1 MIGELLNNRYEVLS
15 FLGKK
20 ARRKTIMVRDL
31 RSLELVVV
39 KLLAFEDDFEWD
51 DLKLFEREAQT
62 LKNLSHPSIPS
73 YIDYF
78 EVETPMKGFA
88 LVQSYIPTQT
98 LEQYIKSG
106 GIFTELEV
114 KRIATKLLNILV
126 YLHSFSPPVI
136 HRDIKPSNILLG
148 DRTLNDV
155 GDVYLIDFG
164 SVQQPFAKEFGT
176 RTVVG
181 TYGYMPLEQFGDRAV
196 PASDIYSLGATLIY
210 LVTGSHPAD
219 LPVRD
224 GRIQFEDFT
233 SLSSEFTQWLRA
245 TIEPIL
251 ENRIKSAAFA
261 LTLLQ
266 QPKLNTNIF
275 SNSFSNSESEI
286 IRGDW
291 FWDGKNWIPKGQH
304 LLVNSFNNKFKSNS
318 KLLKLTKPSG
328 SKVKLHKDKD
338 NLEILIPPIGFH
350 PSLIFLGLFAT
361 AWNSLTIIWTVGA
374 LSSSVFPIN
383 LLLFVLSLPFWGS
396 GFFFTYSF
404 IFSLFGKVRLYLS
417 KERITKFYE
426 ILGFNF
432 QRPGASYNKDINKL
446 TYIPRHFVKNDRGEK
461 MEVCAQLVISNG
473 VRKYKLQDGGAIA
486 KESELEWLAQELSDW
501 LNLPVTLE

>member
-1 MIGELLNNRYEVLS
+1 MIGKLLNNRYEILS
-15 FLGKK
+15 ILGKK
-20 ARRKTIMVRDL
+20 SGRRTIIARDL
-31 RSLELVVV
+31 HSLELVVV
-39 KLLAFEDDFEWD
+39 KLLSFKDDFEWE

-62 LKNLSHPSIPS
+62 LKHLSHPSIPG

-78 EVETPMKGFA
+78 EVETPIKGFA

-106 GIFTELEV
+106 LIFTESEV
-114 KRIATKLLNILV
+114 KQIATKLLDILI
-126 YLHSFSPPVI
+126 YLHSLSPPVI
-136 HRDIKPSNILLG
+136 HRDIKPSNILLS
-148 DRTLNDV
+148 DRSGNNV

-164 SVQQPFAKEFGT
+164 SVQSAALKEFGT

-181 TYGYMPLEQFGDRAV
+181 TYGYMPLEQFGDSTV

-233 SLSSEFTQWLRA
+233 SVSAEFTQWLRA
-245 TIEPIL
+245 TTEPTL
-251 ENRIKSAAFA
+251 ETRIKSASEAK
-261 LTLLQ
+261 TLLQ
-266 QPKLNTNIF
+266 QPKLSTNLF
-275 SNSFSNSESEI
+275 YNSFSNSFSEI

-291 FWDGKNWIPKGQH
+291 SWDGKNWIPKDRH
-304 LLVNSFNNKFKSNS
+304 LSINRCNHKFNR
-318 KLLKLTKPSG
+318 KLSKLTKPSG
-328 SKVKLHKDKD
+328 SKVTLHKSKD
-338 NLEILIPPIGFH
+338 NLEIQIPSIGFH
-350 PSLIFLGLFAT
+350 PSLIYLGLFAT
-361 AWNSLTIIWTVGA
+361 AWNLLTIIWTVGA
-374 LSSSVFPIN
+374 LSSSAFPVN
-383 LLLFVLSLPFWGS
+383 LLFALISLPFWGA
-396 GFFFTYSF
+396 GFFLTYSF

-432 QRPGASYNKDINKL
+432 QRPGASYKKDINKL
-446 TYIPRHFVKNDRGEK
+446 TYIPRHFVKNSEGEK
-461 MEVCAQLVISNG
+461 TQVFAQLIISTG

-486 KESELEWLAQELSDW
+486 NESELKWLASELSDW

>member
-1 MIGELLNNRYEVLS
+1 MIGKLLNNRYEVLS
-15 FLGKK
+15 QLGKK
-20 ARRKTIMVRDL
+20 AGRRTIMVRDL

-39 KLLAFEDDFEWD
+39 KLLSFKDDFEWD

-62 LKNLSHPSIPS
+62 LKKLSHPSIPG

-88 LVQSYIPTQT
+88 LAQTYIPTQT

-106 GIFTELEV
+106 RVFTVSEV
-114 KRIATKLLNILV
+114 KQIATKLLNILV
-126 YLHSFSPPVI
+126 YLHSMNPPVI
-136 HRDIKPSNILLG
+136 HRDIKPSNILLA
-148 DRTLNDV
+148 DRTRNHV

-164 SVQQPFAKEFGT
+164 SVQNAVVKEFGT

-181 TYGYMPLEQFGDRAV
+181 TYGYMPLEQFGDRTV

-224 GRIQFEDFT
+224 GRIQFEDLT
-233 SLSSEFTQWLRA
+233 SLSVEFTQWLRA
-245 TIEPIL
+245 TTEPTL
-251 ENRIKSAAFA
+251 ETRIKSASEALAF
-261 LTLLQ
+261 LQ
-266 QPKLNTNIF
+266 QIKLNTNPF
-275 SNSFSNSESEI
+275 ANSFSQI
-286 IRGDW
+286 IKGDW
-291 FWDGKNWIPKGQH
+291 YWDGKNWIPKDRH
-304 LLVNSFNNKFKSNS
+304 LLINKFQNKYKPLS
-318 KLLKLTKPSG
+318 LKLTKPSG
-328 SKVKLHKDKD
+328 SKVNLAKNKD
-338 NLEILIPPIGFH
+338 NLEILIPPIGFN

-374 LSSSVFPIN
+374 FSSSAFPIN

-396 GFFFTYSF
+396 GLFLTYSF
-404 IFSLFGKVRLYLS
+404 IFSLFGKVRLCLS

-426 ILGFNF
+426 ILGFGF
-432 QRPGASYNKDINKL
+432 QRPGSSDQKDINKL
-446 TYIPRHFVKNDRGEK
+446 TYIPRHFVKNSDGEK
-461 MEVCAQLVISNG
+461 TEVFAQLVISTG

-486 KESELEWLAQELSDW
+486 SESELEWLASELSDW
-501 LNLPVTLE
+501 LNLPVSLE

>member
-1 MIGELLNNRYEVLS
+1 MIGKLLNNRYEVLS
-15 FLGKK
+15 LLGLK
-20 ARRKTIMVRDL
+20 AGRRTIMVRDL
-31 RSLELVVV
+31 HSLELVVV
-39 KLLAFEDDFEWD
+39 KLLSFKEDFEWD

-62 LKNLSHPSIPS
+62 LKNLSHPSIPG

-88 LVQSYIPTQT
+88 LVQTYIPTQT

-106 GIFTELEV
+106 RIFTESEV
-114 KRIATKLLNILV
+114 FQIATKLLDILV
-126 YLHSFSPPVI
+126 YLHSLSPPVI
-136 HRDIKPSNILLG
+136 HRDIKPSNILLT
-148 DRTLNDV
+148 DRTGNHV

-164 SVQQPFAKEFGT
+164 SVQNAVVKEFGT

-181 TYGYMPLEQFGDRAV
+181 TYGYMPLEQFGDRTV

-224 GRIQFEDFT
+224 GRIQFEDLT

-245 TIEPIL
+245 TTEPTL
-251 ENRIKSAAFA
+251 ETRIKSASEALAF
-261 LTLLQ
+261 LQ
-266 QPKLNTNIF
+266 QPKLNSVSNYF
-275 SNSFSNSESEI
+275 PNSFSEI
-286 IRGDW
+286 IKGDW
-291 FWDGKNWIPKGQH
+291 YWDGKNWIPKNQH
-304 LLVNSFNNKFKSNS
+304 LLVNNFQNKFKPLS
-318 KLLKLTKPSG
+318 LKLTKPSG
-328 SKVKLHKDKD
+328 SKVKLAKNKD

-374 LSSSVFPIN
+374 FSSSTFPIN
-383 LLLFVLSLPFWGS
+383 LLFAALSLPFWGS
-396 GFFFTYSF
+396 GLFLTYSF
-404 IFSLFGKVRLYLS
+404 IFSLFGKVRLCLS

-426 ILGFNF
+426 IFGFGF
-432 QRPGASYNKDINKL
+432 QRPSSSYKKDVNKL
-446 TYIPRHFVKNDRGEK
+446 TYIPRHFVKNSDGEK
-461 MEVCAQLVISNG
+461 TEVFAQLVISTG

-486 KESELEWLAQELSDW
+486 NESELEWLASELSDW

>member
-15 FLGKK
+15 LLGKK
-20 ARRKTIMVRDL
+20 TRRRTIMVRDL
-31 RSLELVVV
+31 HSLELVIV
-39 KLLAFEDDFEWD
+39 KLLSFQDDFEWD

-62 LKNLSHPSIPS
+62 LQNLSHPSIPS

-78 EVETPMKGFA
+78 EVETPIKGFA

-106 GIFTELEV
+106 RVFTESEV
-114 KRIATKLLNILV
+114 KQIATKLLDILI

-148 DRTLNDV
+148 DRTGNHA

-164 SVQQPFAKEFGT
+164 SVQNAVANEFGT

-181 TYGYMPLEQFGDRAV
+181 TYGYMPLEQFGDRTV

-224 GRIQFEDFT
+224 GRIQFELT
-233 SLSSEFTQWLRA
+233 SLSAEFSQWLRA
-245 TIEPIL
+245 TTEPTL
-251 ENRIKSAAFA
+251 ETRIKSASEA
-261 LTLLQ
+261 LALLQ
-266 QPKLNTNIF
+266 LSKQNSVF
-275 SNSFSNSESEI
+275 NSFSQVI
-286 IRGDW
+286 KGDW
-291 FWDGKNWIPKGQH
+291 YWDGKNWIPKDRH
-304 LLVNSFNNKFKSNS
+304 LLEKDFQTKFKPNS
-318 KLLKLTKPSG
+318 LKLTKPSG
-328 SKVKLHKDKD
+328 SKVKLAKNKD

-350 PSLIFLGLFAT
+350 PSLISLGLFAT

-374 LSSSVFPIN
+374 FSSSTFPIN
-383 LLLFVLSLPFWGS
+383 LLFAFLSLPFWGS
-396 GFFFTYSF
+396 GLFFIYSF
-404 IFSLFGKVRLYLS
+404 VFSLFGKVRLCLT

-426 ILGFNF
+426 ILGFDF
-432 QRPGASYNKDINKL
+432 QRPSSSYKKDINKL
-446 TYIPRHFVKNDRGEK
+446 TYIPRHFVKNSDGEK
-461 MEVCAQLVISNG
+461 TEVFAQLIISTG

-486 KESELEWLAQELSDW
+486 NESELEWLAHELSDW
-501 LNLPVTLE
+501 LNLPVSLE